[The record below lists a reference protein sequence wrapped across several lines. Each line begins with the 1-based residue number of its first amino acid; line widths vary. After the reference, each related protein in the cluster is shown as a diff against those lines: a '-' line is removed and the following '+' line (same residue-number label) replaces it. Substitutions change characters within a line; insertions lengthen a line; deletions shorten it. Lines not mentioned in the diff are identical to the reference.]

1 LGQGDKPMTAS
12 GPLDFAKYKRPH
24 EGPMQRLPHFR
35 AAETDDGEMPTENL
49 SELLGRVSKKFDG
62 RD

>member
-1 LGQGDKPMTAS
+1 MTAS
-12 GPLDFAKYKRPH
+12 GPFDFAKYKRPH